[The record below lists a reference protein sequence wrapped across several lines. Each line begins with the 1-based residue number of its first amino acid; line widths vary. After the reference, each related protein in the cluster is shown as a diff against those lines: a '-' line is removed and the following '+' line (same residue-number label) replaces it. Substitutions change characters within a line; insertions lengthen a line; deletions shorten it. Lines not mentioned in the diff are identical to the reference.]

1 MKRAHALGAAALLAG
16 GCATTDPYRFDG
28 PRSEAGVGLAPYTV
42 REECFRLDPGDRFDF
57 YFWSTA
63 PLAFNIH
70 YHDGNAIVMPIDRP
84 RTNEE
89 SGELIAD
96 RREVYCMMWETA
108 AESALI
114 DYRARPLPR
123 RP

>member
-1 MKRAHALGAAALLAG
+1 MKPAHAMTAVAVLACA
-16 GCATTDPYRFDG
+16 CATTDPYRFDG
-28 PRSEAGVGLAPYTV
+28 PRSGAGVGLAPYAV
-42 REECFRLDPGDRFDF
+42 REECFRLDPGDRVDF

-70 YHDGNAIVMPIDRP
+70 YHDVNAVVMPIDRP
-84 RTNEE
+84 STNEE

-96 RREVYCMMWETA
+96 RREIYCLMWEAA
-108 AESALI
+108 AEPALI
-114 DYRARPLPR
+114 DYRVRPLPR